1 MTIARLAAAQF
12 ATNCDVADNLATTL
26 RMIDA
31 ASRETP
37 DVVVLPEFCNHL
49 SVYDS
54 FEHAHSVA
62 IDLDGEWVDRIGAA
76 AARHRMWVQ
85 VNCTVRRGASRITNT
100 NLLFDRNGRLR
111 AANDKTVLM
120 GAEGIHL
127 SPADD
132 AAELVVADIGGRDVV
147 VGTYACMDGVVPE
160 VPRSLA
166 VRGARLLLNS
176 LNSFA
181 LDEASTHIPVRA
193 AENRAWL
200 VACCKI
206 GPLLPPDRLAEFS
219 ENMGVPGSMLRG
231 AGESQIVRPDGV
243 VVAKGPR
250 DEECVVCADA
260 DLSLSGLPRPDGTN
274 LLAERRPRIYAPLFA
289 PTPADDDHPRAESL
303 RVAAARSIDDVHAAI
318 ADGARLVVTTEL
330 GDVDALARAT
340 RDADVVIVT
349 STRFDS
355 SAGAT
360 HCGIVIDR
368 NGVVHHQ
375 RQLHR
380 TNRHPWVESLGDELI
395 TVDMPW
401 GRLAM
406 IVGDDILYP
415 EIARLAALRHCDVI
429 AVPWSTGG
437 ESWDLSLCLPERSAE
452 NRVCLVATGPSSVV
466 IDLPPDFTLWAPER
480 TRPFDGTI
488 NQPDVFSDENKMVV
502 DIHPVRSLNR
512 RISRNTDLVD
522 GRPWQLCGALVE

>member
-31 ASRETP
+31 ASRESP

-54 FEHAHSVA
+54 FEHAHAVA

-132 AAELVVADIGGRDVV
+132 AAELVVADIGGGDVV

-200 VACCKI
+200 VAC
-206 GPLLPPDRLAEFS
+206 
-219 ENMGVPGSMLRG
+219 
-231 AGESQIVRPDGV
+231 
-243 VVAKGPR
+243 
-250 DEECVVCADA
+250 
-260 DLSLSGLPRPDGTN
+260 
-274 LLAERRPRIYAPLFA
+274 
-289 PTPADDDHPRAESL
+289 
-303 RVAAARSIDDVHAAI
+303 
-318 ADGARLVVTTEL
+318 
-330 GDVDALARAT
+330 
-340 RDADVVIVT
+340 
-349 STRFDS
+349 
-355 SAGAT
+355 
-360 HCGIVIDR
+360 
-368 NGVVHHQ
+368 
-375 RQLHR
+375 
-380 TNRHPWVESLGDELI
+380 
-395 TVDMPW
+395 
-401 GRLAM
+401 
-406 IVGDDILYP
+406 
-415 EIARLAALRHCDVI
+415 
-429 AVPWSTGG
+429 
-437 ESWDLSLCLPERSAE
+437 
-452 NRVCLVATGPSSVV
+452 
-466 IDLPPDFTLWAPER
+466 
-480 TRPFDGTI
+480 
-488 NQPDVFSDENKMVV
+488 
-502 DIHPVRSLNR
+502 
-512 RISRNTDLVD
+512 
-522 GRPWQLCGALVE
+522 

>member
-31 ASRETP
+31 ASRESP

-54 FEHAHSVA
+54 FEHAHAVA

-132 AAELVVADIGGRDVV
+132 AAELVVADIGGGDVV

-219 ENMGVPGSMLRG
+219 ANMGVPGSMLRG

-274 LLAERRPRIYAPLFA
+274 LLAERRPQIG
-289 PTPADDDHPRAESL
+289 RAH
-303 RVAAARSIDDVHAAI
+303 V
-318 ADGARLVVTTEL
+318 
-330 GDVDALARAT
+330 
-340 RDADVVIVT
+340 
-349 STRFDS
+349 
-355 SAGAT
+355 
-360 HCGIVIDR
+360 
-368 NGVVHHQ
+368 
-375 RQLHR
+375 
-380 TNRHPWVESLGDELI
+380 
-395 TVDMPW
+395 
-401 GRLAM
+401 
-406 IVGDDILYP
+406 
-415 EIARLAALRHCDVI
+415 
-429 AVPWSTGG
+429 
-437 ESWDLSLCLPERSAE
+437 
-452 NRVCLVATGPSSVV
+452 
-466 IDLPPDFTLWAPER
+466 
-480 TRPFDGTI
+480 
-488 NQPDVFSDENKMVV
+488 
-502 DIHPVRSLNR
+502 
-512 RISRNTDLVD
+512 
-522 GRPWQLCGALVE
+522 